1 MPADLVFTTL
11 NRVHGAVLAVTRGRL
26 GWRTPGMEVV
36 QLHTIGRKSGQRRTV
51 LLTAPLRIG
60 NDFVVVASRGGDDE
74 HPEWYRNLLAQPE
87 VDVTTRDGDRP
98 MTARVVQGDERSALW
113 EQIVSHQRLYA
124 FHQRRT
130 PREIPVV
137 VLSPR

>member
-87 VDVTTRDGDRP
+87 VDVTTREGDRP

>member
-11 NRVHGAVLAVTRGRL
+11 NRVHGAVLTLTRGRL

-60 NDFVVVASRGGDDE
+60 DDYVVVASRGGDDE
-74 HPEWYRNLLAQPE
+74 HPDWYRNLLAHPQ
-87 VDVTTRDGDRP
+87 VDVTMREGDRA
-98 MTARVVQGDERSALW
+98 MTARVVKGDERSALW
-113 EQIVSHQRLYA
+113 QQIVSRQRLYA

-130 PREIPVV
+130 TREIPVV